1 MFANLP
7 VTALRTFES
16 AARLRSFK
24 LAAAELAVTPTAVS
38 HRSRRSNSAWASR
51 CSSACRAACALTE
64 RGASLFAG
72 VHGALLDIAQTLD
85 ALRPAPD
92 AGALTVST
100 THSFAALWLVPRL
113 GRFHQA
119 YPQYQLRLDANA
131 RPVDL
136 LQDAS
141 VDVAIR
147 YSQKRY
153 PALVAACSLPES
165 FGVYGAP
172 ALAARLG
179 GARAGREA
187 PALVTVRWRDSRL
200 YDEGWRQWCEAAG
213 LPRWRKPAAIHA
225 YEEEHYALQAAI
237 AGQGLVLASSVMV
250 SDSVRLGR
258 WRRCGP
264 RSVCRARPIPRCARR
279 ARTASAG
286 ARLPGL
292 AGARIRGLSRARAR
306 LSCRALLTRR
316 SPSGPRPQPE
326 NADREPIPRNDRVP
340 GGGRGAELRGR
351 ARCGCRRPRSRAAWP
366 RWSGGWACCCC
377 CAPRAAFG

>member
-38 HRSRRSNSAWASR
+38 HQVKALEQRVGVALFE
-51 CSSACRAACALTE
+51 RAPRGVRLTE

-237 AGQGLVLASSVMV
+237 ARQGLVLASSVMV
-250 SDSVRLGR
+250 SDSVRLGALA
-258 WRRCGP
+258 P
-264 RSVCRARPIPRCARR
+264 LRP
-279 ARTASAG
+279 
-286 ARLPGL
+286 
-292 AGARIRGLSRARAR
+292 
-306 LSCRALLTRR
+306 
-316 SPSGPRPQPE
+316 E
-326 NADREPIPRNDRVP
+326 VRVP
-340 GGGRGAELRGR
+340 G
-351 ARCGCRRPRSRAAWP
+351 AAYT
-366 RWSGGWACCCC
+366 AL
-377 CAPRAAFG
+377 CAPGRERHPPVRAFLDWLAREFEA

>member
-38 HRSRRSNSAWASR
+38 HQVKALEQRVGVALFERVPRGVR
-51 CSSACRAACALTE
+51 LTE

-279 ARTASAG
+279 GANGIRRCAPSWTGWRANSRPEPG
-286 ARLPGL
+286 ARAAIMSGIAYAPL
-292 AGARIRGLSRARAR
+292 AI
-306 LSCRALLTRR
+306 
-316 SPSGPRPQPE
+316 
-326 NADREPIPRNDRVP
+326 
-340 GGGRGAELRGR
+340 
-351 ARCGCRRPRSRAAWP
+351 RAAP
-366 RWSGGWACCCC
+366 ATGERG
-377 CAPRAAFG
+377 P